1 MTRTEE
7 IKKAADELYK
17 DSEYPV
23 PNIYSFMKG
32 AEWADKNPLPT
43 WRKFEEHGPENDTP
57 IIVATIHPDFKI
69 ASYEIMRFNPL
80 KCIQTGEG
88 VFWMPIPDI
97 PEALIKP
104 LFGLSGNDNASVDK

>member
-104 LFGLSGNDNASVDK
+104 LFGLSGNDYASEEY